1 MYDLQ
6 DLRKSIDT
14 IDAQLLALLAER
26 FRVTEKVGHYKKEH
40 GLPAKDPAREKI
52 QYQRLTELSA
62 QAGLDPR
69 VASKIWQQIIDE
81 VVKRHE
87 IISNGQKH

>member
-14 IDAQLLALLAER
+14 IDAQLLSLLAER
-26 FRVTEKVGHYKKEH
+26 FQVTEKVGHYKKEH

-52 QYQRLTELSA
+52 QYNRLTKLSKK
-62 QAGLDPR
+62 AGLDPTI
-69 VASKIWQQIIDE
+69 ATKIWQQIIDE
-81 VVKRHE
+81 VVKRHQ
-87 IISNGQKH
+87 IILNDK